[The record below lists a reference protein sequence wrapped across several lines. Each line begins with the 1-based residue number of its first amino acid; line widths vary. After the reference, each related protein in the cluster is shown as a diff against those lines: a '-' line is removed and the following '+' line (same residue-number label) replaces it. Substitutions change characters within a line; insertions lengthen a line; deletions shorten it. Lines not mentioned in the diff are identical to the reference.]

1 MLFNVAAGG
10 VPSEWN
16 VVIESLDTGR
26 RHVVIEGGSD
36 PRYVSSG
43 HILFVRTGRVMA
55 VPFDLARLEVTGP
68 PIVVLEDVMQAERG
82 DATFYNTGAGQFSVS
97 RSGTLAYVPG
107 GLYPA
112 PLTSLVWADHTGA
125 FEPLPLPAGSNYCP
139 RFSPAGKRLVY
150 MRGVL
155 GDLQIWVYDIELE
168 TPVRLT
174 TAGENMWPI
183 WSPDG
188 QRVIF
193 NSTVEG
199 QRQIFSIGMDGS
211 REPQRLIPSD
221 ASQWPSS
228 CSPDGV
234 LAFLQGE
241 NNLDI
246 WTVSMDGDG
255 APTPFLETPFGE
267 AWPAF
272 SPDGR
277 WLAYASD
284 ETGRFEV
291 YVRPFPGGAPV
302 HRVSTAGGGAPLW
315 SPDGRQLFFQMI
327 EEEDFSSRGVMVV
340 DVTTDTA
347 FTRSQPRAVFES
359 REFGLASP
367 GRCYDIAPDGQRFA
381 MTTLPSQ
388 AEPQPVTR
396 IRFVLNWSEELNERV
411 PVN

>member
-1 MLFNVAAGG
+1 
-10 VPSEWN
+10 
-16 VVIESLDTGR
+16 
-26 RHVVIEGGSD
+26 
-36 PRYVSSG
+36 
-43 HILFVRTGRVMA
+43 
-55 VPFDLARLEVTGP
+55 
-68 PIVVLEDVMQAERG
+68 MQAERG

-228 CSPDGV
+228 CSPDGGV
-234 LAFLQGE
+234 GVPSRREQPGH
-241 NNLDI
+241 LDR
-246 WTVSMDGDG
+246 
-255 APTPFLETPFGE
+255 L
-267 AWPAF
+267 
-272 SPDGR
+272 DGR
-277 WLAYASD
+277 RRSSHTFPRDTVRGSVAGVLTGWTLA
-284 ETGRFEV
+284 G
-291 YVRPFPGGAPV
+291 VRLG
-302 HRVSTAGGGAPLW
+302 
-315 SPDGRQLFFQMI
+315 
-327 EEEDFSSRGVMVV
+327 
-340 DVTTDTA
+340 
-347 FTRSQPRAVFES
+347 
-359 REFGLASP
+359 
-367 GRCYDIAPDGQRFA
+367 
-381 MTTLPSQ
+381 
-388 AEPQPVTR
+388 
-396 IRFVLNWSEELNERV
+396 
-411 PVN
+411 